1 MTLNQQSART
11 FDDDVL
17 LYFHPSMENLAREI
31 ANKCDGQ
38 KKEAESY
45 SRRVC
50 FCDKIRWRHFND
62 GFPDL
67 FIDDVKAMA
76 GKDVIFLGSFHSP
89 EVIFEQLSLLY
100 AFPRYLA
107 RSFHFIMPY
116 FPTGTMER
124 IDLEGQI
131 ATAKTLATLL
141 SAIPLSAKGP
151 AQIMIYDIHALQERF
166 YFSDTVIP
174 RLVTAIPLLQRELDQ
189 LSDCSNLAYA
199 FPDDGAYKRFHHHFK
214 DDRTIICAKV
224 RDGTSRTVTVKDGHP
239 EGKHVIIIDDLVQ
252 TGGTLRECAKALVQ
266 RGAEKISA
274 YVTHAIFPKESWKHF
289 IGCTPEFENFWMTD
303 SVPHAVEICK
313 NPPFKMISL
322 CDSISE
328 SLLGY
333 DLMPQ

>member
-1 MTLNQQSART
+1 M
-11 FDDDVL
+11 
-17 LYFHPSMENLAREI
+17 
-31 ANKCDGQ
+31 
-38 KKEAESY
+38 
-45 SRRVC
+45 
-50 FCDKIRWRHFND
+50 
-62 GFPDL
+62 
-67 FIDDVKAMA
+67 
-76 GKDVIFLGSFHSP
+76 HS
-89 EVIFEQLSLLY
+89 Q
-100 AFPRYLA
+100 
-107 RSFHFIMPY
+107 
-116 FPTGTMER
+116 GTMER